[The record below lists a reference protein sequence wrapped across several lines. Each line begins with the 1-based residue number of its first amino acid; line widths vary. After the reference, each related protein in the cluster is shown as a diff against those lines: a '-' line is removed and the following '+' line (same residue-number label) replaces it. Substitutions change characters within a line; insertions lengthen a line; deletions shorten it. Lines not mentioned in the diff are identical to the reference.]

1 MQTGK
6 VIRLKEIAVLDIT
19 DNKRLILS
27 IGKFR
32 DNERV
37 DLRLFVKN
45 DNEFIPTRKG
55 INFDSEWLPDFI
67 KMVNK
72 LNDI

>member
-1 MQTGK
+1 M
-6 VIRLKEIAVLDIT
+6 KEIAQLDIT

-32 DNERV
+32 DDERV

-45 DNEFIPTRKG
+45 DDNEFIPTRKG
-55 INFDSEWLPDFI
+55 INFNSEWLPDFV
-67 KMVNK
+67 KMINK
-72 LNDI
+72 LNNV